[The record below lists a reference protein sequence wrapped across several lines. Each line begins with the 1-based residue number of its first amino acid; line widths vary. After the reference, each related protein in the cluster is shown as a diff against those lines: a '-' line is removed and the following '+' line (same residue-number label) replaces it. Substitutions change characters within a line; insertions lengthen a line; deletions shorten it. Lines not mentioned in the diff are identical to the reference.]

1 MREVSIIG
9 IGQAPIGE
17 HWGKSLK
24 ELAYEAIRN
33 AVTDSKV
40 EKIDALYIGNMIA
53 QSVTGQSQLGALIA
67 DFCGY
72 TGIEAY
78 AIEAACASGGA
89 ALRSG
94 IMAVASGA
102 LDVVVVCGVEKMT
115 DALSDQV
122 TGALATAADS
132 EYEVDQGA
140 NFVAINALLM
150 QRYQHEYH
158 VPHDAFAAF
167 SINSHQNAVHNPNAM
182 FRFPIT
188 KERYLTAPMIA
199 PPINIM
205 DSSPICDGAA
215 ALVLC
220 PTEQARRFTSRPV
233 RVIASSSATDSLA
246 LHDRFD
252 VLHPRAVELS
262 AQRAY
267 SQSGLGPQDVDVFE
281 LHDAFSIM
289 AVLSLEGSGF
299 AAPGEGFRLGLEG
312 EIAPDRRVP
321 ISTRG
326 GLKARG
332 HPVGAT
338 GIYQVADVITQL
350 RGEAGAAQVPEPRYG
365 MAQNI
370 GGSGA
375 TVVTHILTL
384 AD

>member
-9 IGQAPIGE
+9 IGQTDVAE
-17 HWGKSLK
+17 HWDKSIK
-24 ELAYEAIRN
+24 HLAYEAISA
-33 AVTDSKV
+33 AVADAGVKSFG
-40 EKIDALYIGNMIA
+40 ALYVGNMIA
-53 QSVTGQSQLGALIA
+53 GQVSQQLHLGAQIA

-72 TGIEAY
+72 RGIEAHTV
-78 AIEAACASGGA
+78 EAACASGGA
-89 ALRSG
+89 AIRSG

-102 LDVVVVCGVEKMT
+102 YDVVAVCGVEKMT
-115 DALSDQV
+115 DSPGDRV
-122 TGALATAADS
+122 TGALATAADN

-140 NFVAINALLM
+140 TFVAINALLM
-150 QRYQHEYH
+150 QRYVYEHKTPRE
-158 VPHDAFAAF
+158 AFAPF
-167 SINSHQNAVHNPNAM
+167 SINAHRNAVHNPHAM
-182 FRFPIT
+182 FKSPIT
-188 KERYLTAPMIA
+188 LERYLHAPMIA
-199 PPINIM
+199 PPISVM

-215 ALVLC
+215 ALILCAAEVAQYYTPKPIRVL
-220 PTEQARRFTSRPV
+220 
-233 RVIASSSATDSLA
+233 ASASATDSLA

-252 VLHPRAVELS
+252 MLHMRAVGLS

-267 SQSGLGPQDVDVFE
+267 AQAGLGPDDIDLFE

-289 AVLSLEGSGF
+289 AVLSLEASGF
-299 AAPGEGFRLGLEG
+299 AERGQGCRLALDG

-338 GIYQVADVITQL
+338 GVYQVAEVVTQL
-350 RGEAGAAQVPEPRYG
+350 RGQAGATQVQDARFG

-375 TVVTHILTL
+375 TVITHILGV
-384 AD
+384 

>member
-1 MREVSIIG
+1 
-9 IGQAPIGE
+9 
-17 HWGKSLK
+17 
-24 ELAYEAIRN
+24 
-33 AVTDSKV
+33 
-40 EKIDALYIGNMIA
+40 
-53 QSVTGQSQLGALIA
+53 
-67 DFCGY
+67 
-72 TGIEAY
+72 
-78 AIEAACASGGA
+78 
-89 ALRSG
+89 
-94 IMAVASGA
+94 
-102 LDVVVVCGVEKMT
+102 
-115 DALSDQV
+115 
-122 TGALATAADS
+122 
-132 EYEVDQGA
+132 
-140 NFVAINALLM
+140 
-150 QRYQHEYH
+150 
-158 VPHDAFAAF
+158 
-167 SINSHQNAVHNPNAM
+167 
-182 FRFPIT
+182 
-188 KERYLTAPMIA
+188 
-199 PPINIM
+199 
-205 DSSPICDGAA
+205 
-215 ALVLC
+215 
-220 PTEQARRFTSRPV
+220 V

>member
-9 IGQAPIGE
+9 IGQTDVGE
-17 HWGKSLK
+17 HWDKSVK
-24 ELAYEAIRN
+24 HLAYDAISAAVAEAGVKQIG
-33 AVTDSKV
+33 
-40 EKIDALYIGNMIA
+40 ALYVGNMIA
-53 QSVTGQSQLGALIA
+53 GQISQQMQLGAQIA

-72 TGIEAY
+72 QGIEAY
-78 AIEAACASGGA
+78 MVEAACASGGA
-89 ALRSG
+89 AIRAG
-94 IMAVASGA
+94 ITAVASGVH
-102 LDVVVVCGVEKMT
+102 DIVVVCGVEKMT
-115 DALSDQV
+115 DSLGDRV
-122 TGALATAADS
+122 TGALATAADT

-140 NFVAINALLM
+140 SFVAINALLM
-150 QRYQHEYH
+150 QRYQYEYKT
-158 VPHDAFAAF
+158 PRDAFAPF
-167 SINSHQNAVHNPNAM
+167 SVNAHRNAAHNPHAM
-182 FRFPIT
+182 FQSPIT
-188 KERYLTAPMIA
+188 VDRYLHAPMIA
-199 PPINIM
+199 PPINVM

-220 PTEQARRFTSRPV
+220 PTELAGHYTKKPV
-233 RVIASSSATDSLA
+233 RFLASATATDSLA

-252 VLHPRAVELS
+252 MLRMHAVELS

-267 SQSGLGPQDVDVFE
+267 DQAGVGPDDIDVFE

-289 AVLSLEGSGF
+289 AVLSLEASGF
-299 AAPGEGFRLGLEG
+299 APRGEGCRLALDG

-338 GIYQVADVITQL
+338 GIYQVAEVAMQL
-350 RGEAGAAQVPEPRYG
+350 RGEAGETQVPDARIG

-375 TVVTHILTL
+375 TVVTHILSV
-384 AD
+384 